1 MLWKKYLL
9 PTYHLK
15 IVIGC
20 FRFFLVDVPK
30 GHIFIVTRLR
40 FSSFHEYFGV

>member
-30 GHIFIVTRLR
+30 GHIFYCDSLEVFIH
-40 FSSFHEYFGV
+40 S